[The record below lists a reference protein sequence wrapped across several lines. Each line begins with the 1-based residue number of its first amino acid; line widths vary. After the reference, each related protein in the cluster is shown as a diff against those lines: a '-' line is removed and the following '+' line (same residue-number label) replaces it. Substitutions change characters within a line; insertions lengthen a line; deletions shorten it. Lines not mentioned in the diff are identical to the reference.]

1 MSDCE
6 GLSADELLGR
16 LMDERS
22 RADALR
28 DENGRLRDELDDI
41 CETMLALVWLILKR
55 LPLLTSSYSGMC
67 DPVFDRIAEI
77 VREEQG

>member
-1 MSDCE
+1 MSGCE

-22 RADALR
+22 RNDELMAVNGKLEDAL
-28 DENGRLRDELDDI
+28 DST
-41 CETMLALVWLILKR
+41 CEAMLALVWEILKL
-55 LPLLTSSYSGMC
+55 LPALTSSYSGVC

-77 VREEQG
+77 VRGEQR